1 MEKDDYFQ
9 TFFVAQITNKTLK
22 MNMSQPERQWYWIHG
37 FKRRYD
43 RKGINQS
50 NIRGVDQSTGI
61 NQSNIRGVDQST
73 GVNWLMMNRGFD
85 KPNNRMLDQSGNK
98 EVDQFSRGVDQNFLM
113 GDESLQREGFDR
125 FCRRGNGRFLVS
137 MAEGFNNTEEDSG
150 KYFPLFCRLLIFF
163 QSQLFRKFFQLYHQS
178 VKQFGSRSGLM
189 EQSVSKLFARVISR

>member
-1 MEKDDYFQ
+1 MHSIAEHCHWQWARLEKDDYSR
-9 TFFVAQITNKTLK
+9 TFFVTQIKNKPLK

-37 FKRRYD
+37 FKTRYD

-73 GVNWLMMNRGFD
+73 GINQSNIRGVDQSTGINQSNIRRVDQSTGVNWLIMNRGFD

-113 GDESLQREGFDR
+113 GDESVQREGFDR

-137 MAEGFNNTEEDSG
+137 TVEGFN
-150 KYFPLFCRLLIFF
+150 P
-163 QSQLFRKFFQLYHQS
+163 
-178 VKQFGSRSGLM
+178 
-189 EQSVSKLFARVISR
+189 

>member
-1 MEKDDYFQ
+1 
-9 TFFVAQITNKTLK
+9 
-22 MNMSQPERQWYWIHG
+22 MSQPERQWYWIHG

-50 NIRGVDQSTGI
+50 NNRGVDQSTGI

-73 GVNWLMMNRGFD
+73 GVNWLMMNRGCE
-85 KPNNRMLDQSGNK
+85 KLNNRMLDQSGNK

-113 GDESLQREGFDR
+113 GDESLQRDGFDR

-137 MAEGFNNTEEDSG
+137 MAEGGRFWEV
-150 KYFPLFCRLLIFF
+150 FPTFLSFAFFF
-163 QSQLFRKFFQLYHQS
+163 QSQLFRKFFQLFRQS

>member
-1 MEKDDYFQ
+1 M
-9 TFFVAQITNKTLK
+9 NKTLK

-73 GVNWLMMNRGFD
+73 GINQSNIRGVDQSTGPGASWLIMNRGFD
-85 KPNNRMLDQSGNK
+85 KHSNRMLDQSGNK

-137 MAEGFNNTEEDSG
+137 ITG
-150 KYFPLFCRLLIFF
+150 LIEILIKEFLTLI
-163 QSQLFRKFFQLYHQS
+163 SP
-178 VKQFGSRSGLM
+178 
-189 EQSVSKLFARVISR
+189 VIDLSPG